1 MASRRRRR
9 KSIGKVIVDVERR
22 VRRVEKRPGAK
33 RLKRNVV
40 TTEKLGYRAVTT
52 KVIKEDAVTA
62 NEAAFGVTVVSDTDP
77 NVIKEGT
84 TIVDPVTGAQKVWS
98 EILGEFVDVT
108 DPAAQAAAD
117 SKSAT
122 FYNDSQ
128 PAGTA
133 FNVGDMWIDTN
144 DNDKLY
150 VWDGDSWE
158 LAQDSASA
166 SAAAT
171 AASAAAAAA
180 AAAASAAA
188 AQAAAANATAAAAVA
203 EAESSSGVAATAAAA
218 AAQAAIDAAAA
229 DAAAAAASASAT
241 AAAAAAGA
249 AQSDATAALANA
261 ATAYT
266 AAQNSLQPSAY
277 AIQNPTTKQLT
288 SIDATGLTVYTGA
301 SASSGPRVVLN
312 STGLAGF
319 KTVAGVDTATFS
331 ISASTG
337 AAVFSGAVTGAT
349 ITGGTL
355 NIAGKAIIDEDGLL
369 TATGATI
376 TGEIRGTSGYFGT
389 AAKGWSI
396 STEGLVGVNSGTIVG
411 GVISGTQF
419 TNGSTFS
426 VSPTGFLIASN
437 AEITG
442 TIKATA
448 GYFGTITSGTLNG
461 WTISANSIVGS
472 GTGTIVGGIISG
484 TQFTNGSTFSVSP
497 TGFLIASDAEITG
510 TIKSGAGYFGTL
522 TNGFLI
528 NAAGLTGVGTGSIT
542 TTGTVGAYGSNTLTI
557 SGGKLSANS
566 VIYLESAGVID
577 LTAVTGLSVNADTEI
592 TGTFEASGSTL
603 FNGANNQI
611 NRDTDVGG
619 SSTKNIRNVWIRT
632 TLISA
637 TSSSGSI
644 GDIWLQYA

>member
-1 MASRRRRR
+1 MVSRRRRR
-9 KSIGKVIVDVERR
+9 QGIGKIIVSVESR
-22 VRRVEKRPGAK
+22 VRRIERRPSPK
-33 RLKRNVV
+33 RLKTNVV
-40 TTEKLGYRAVTT
+40 TTDKLGFRAVTT
-52 KVIKEDAVTA
+52 KTVAADAITA
-62 NEAAFGVTVVSDTDP
+62 NEAAFGVTVVSDTEP
-77 NVIKEGT
+77 IIVKEGT
-84 TIVDPVTGAQKVWS
+84 TVVDPASGSQKVWS
-98 EILGEFVDVT
+98 EILGEFVGVT

-166 SAAAT
+166 SSAAT

-203 EAESSSGVAATAAAA
+203 EAESASGVAATAASN

-261 ATAYT
+261 DTAYT

-312 STGLAGF
+312 SIGLAGF

-337 AAVFSGAVTGAT
+337 EAVFKGNITTGAT
-349 ITGGTL
+349 ITGGTM
-355 NIAGKAIIDEDGLL
+355 NIAGKTIIDGNGLL
-369 TATGATI
+369 TGTDVTLTGDIRATA
-376 TGEIRGTSGYFGT
+376 GYFGT

-426 VSPTGFLIASN
+426 VSPTGTLVASN

-442 TIKATA
+442 IIRATS

-461 WTISANSIVGS
+461 WTITANSIVGS
-472 GTGTIVGGIISG
+472 GTGTIVGGVISG

-510 TIKSGAGYFGTL
+510 TIKSSFGYFGTQ

-528 NAAGLTGVGTGSIT
+528 GSTGLTGVGTGSIT
-542 TTGTVGAYGSNTLTI
+542 TAGAVGGYGSNTLTI

-577 LTAVTGLSVNADTEI
+577 LTAITGLSINANTEI
-592 TGTFEASGSTL
+592 TGSTELSGNTL
-603 FNGANNQI
+603 FNGANNSI

-632 TLISA
+632 ALISA

-644 GDIWLQYA
+644 GDIFLML